1 MAAISFDPARKLT
14 LYFRV
19 ARDGSKTFSFVDANG
34 TAKDVSGYSF
44 AFSFKYRASD
54 SSNVFSIA
62 NGDLTRP
69 STDKITIPVSSTLT
83 NVAPQEYYWQMDVTL
98 PDTKVHTWLTGSAKF
113 HNGEF
118 DGVTE
123 TTSIIVDETSGGV
136 TITISDTASPIAA
149 TQSEVDAGTVT
160 NKYVSPSTL
169 NDLDTDSVALVDG
182 ATIDLTG
189 PKHTLTTALGRTF
202 TNSHIGDFIVINITL
217 SATSATFTFPAGYLC
232 SFAGT
237 ASGDNTLAVTGATSG
252 DIISVG
258 IIKVG
263 SQYLVSA
270 LNFGQ

>member
-123 TTSIIVDETSGGV
+123 SSTITVDESGSAV
-136 TITISDTASPIAA
+136 TISITDSINQYLSFNRQTDDYTLVLTDNFNAVEMDKGTANTVTVPPNSDVAFPIGSQISVFQYGAGQTTIAA
-149 TQSEVDAGTVT
+149 GAGVILRYSVGLSLVSQYDAC
-160 NKYVSPSTL
+160 
-169 NDLDTDSVALVDG
+169 
-182 ATIDLTG
+182 
-189 PKHTLTTALGRTF
+189 
-202 TNSHIGDFIVINITL
+202 TL
-217 SATSATFTFPAGYLC
+217 S
-232 SFAGT
+232 
-237 ASGDNTLAVTGATSG
+237 
-252 DIISVG
+252 
-258 IIKVG
+258 KVG
-263 SQYLVSA
+263 LDEWYVNGAIS
-270 LNFGQ
+270 

>member
-69 STDKITIPVSSTLT
+69 STDKVTIPVDATLT

-98 PDTKVHTWLTGSAKF
+98 PDTKVHTWLTGPAKF

-123 TTSIIVDETSGGV
+123 SSTITVDEGGSAVTISITDSINSYLSFNRQTDDYTLALTDNFNAVETNKGTANTVTVPPNSSVAFPIGSQVNVLQYGAGQTTIAAGSGV
-136 TITISDTASPIAA
+136 TLR
-149 TQSEVDAGTVT
+149 
-160 NKYVSPSTL
+160 Y
-169 NDLDTDSVALVDG
+169 SVGLKLVAQYDG
-182 ATIDLTG
+182 C
-189 PKHTLTTALGRTF
+189 TLT
-202 TNSHIGDFIVINITL
+202 
-217 SATSATFTFPAGYLC
+217 
-232 SFAGT
+232 
-237 ASGDNTLAVTGATSG
+237 
-252 DIISVG
+252 
-258 IIKVG
+258 KVG
-263 SQYLVSA
+263 TDEWYLNGA
-270 LNFGQ
+270 LEA

>member
-44 AFSFKYRASD
+44 AFSFKYRSSD
-54 SSNVFSIA
+54 SANVISIA
-62 NGDLTRP
+62 NGDLNRP
-69 STDKITIPVSSTLT
+69 SNDKVTIPVDATLT
-83 NVAPQEYYWQMDVTL
+83 NVAAQEYYWQMDVTL

-123 TTSIIVDETSGGV
+123 SSTITVDESGSDV
-136 TITISDTASPIAA
+136 TITINDTASPIAA
-149 TQSEVDAGTVT
+149 TQNEANAGTST
-160 NKYVSPSTL
+160 SAFISPATL
-169 NDLDTDSVALVDG
+169 KNLDTDSVSLVDG

-189 PKHTLTTALGRTF
+189 SKHTLATALGRTF
-202 TNSHIGDFIVINITL
+202 TNSFTGDFIEIDITL
-217 SATSATFTFPAGYLC
+217 SATSATFTFPSGYLC

-252 DIISVG
+252 DLISVA
-258 IIKVG
+258 IKKNG
-263 SQYLVSA
+263 SQYLVA
-270 LNFGQ
+270 AANFGQ

>member
-1 MAAISFDPARKLT
+1 MAAISFDPARQLT

-118 DGVTE
+118 DG
-123 TTSIIVDETSGGV
+123 IIESSTITVDESGSAVTISITDSINSYLSFNRQADDYTLALSDNFNAVETNKATANTVTVPPNSSVAFPIGSQVNVLQYGAGQTTIAAGAGV
-136 TITISDTASPIAA
+136 TLR
-149 TQSEVDAGTVT
+149 
-160 NKYVSPSTL
+160 Y
-169 NDLDTDSVALVDG
+169 SVGLKIVAQYDG
-182 ATIDLTG
+182 C
-189 PKHTLTTALGRTF
+189 TLT
-202 TNSHIGDFIVINITL
+202 
-217 SATSATFTFPAGYLC
+217 
-232 SFAGT
+232 
-237 ASGDNTLAVTGATSG
+237 
-252 DIISVG
+252 
-258 IIKVG
+258 KVG
-263 SQYLVSA
+263 TDEWYLNGA
-270 LNFGQ
+270 LEA

>member
-1 MAAISFDPARKLT
+1 MAAISFDPARQLT

-118 DGVTE
+118 DG
-123 TTSIIVDETSGGV
+123 IIESSTITVDESGSAVTISITDSINSYLSFNRQTDDYTLALSDNFNAVETNKATANTVTVPPNSSVAFPIGSQVNVLQYGAGQTTIAAGAGV
-136 TITISDTASPIAA
+136 TLR
-149 TQSEVDAGTVT
+149 
-160 NKYVSPSTL
+160 Y
-169 NDLDTDSVALVDG
+169 SVGLKIVAQYDG
-182 ATIDLTG
+182 C
-189 PKHTLTTALGRTF
+189 TLT
-202 TNSHIGDFIVINITL
+202 
-217 SATSATFTFPAGYLC
+217 
-232 SFAGT
+232 
-237 ASGDNTLAVTGATSG
+237 
-252 DIISVG
+252 
-258 IIKVG
+258 KVG
-263 SQYLVSA
+263 TDEWYLNGA
-270 LNFGQ
+270 LEA